1 MDGVGGRSQDSV
13 SRLALL
19 ALVIALG
26 AYLRFDAL
34 GAPSYWLDEVLGQ
47 QLTSEAL
54 AQPWWRWLTGFEA
67 EHGPLYYA
75 TQAASRVAGSDEF
88 AGRLAAALFGL
99 ATIPLVAV
107 TSSQFAVREPQQKD
121 EEWPGSSLW
130 RPATCALTASAL
142 LALSPF
148 HIYYSREARPYALL
162 MLLTAALLMLLVR
175 GASWRPVSAVLVA
188 MLYTSAVAAPI
199 VAASAI
205 AALFSRRRT
214 AALPHVVI
222 GTAFLLLYRRP
233 PGETPGVPFQ
243 TMDFDFFAT
252 VLRSFTVSASGA
264 DANGRT
270 VIALSAFAVLG
281 SVVLLRRSRHAALM
295 VLSMTVLPVA
305 FAVAALKITGHWF
318 ALRYIG
324 PGLIGFVMLAGAGI
338 SAAAMFAVR
347 QRAFAFGLALLV
359 VGATARETWG
369 AARREPFQKLD
380 WRGITAR
387 IARYAQRGDVL
398 IAAEPWTGIILDH
411 YMARQPDRGVTD
423 IQTSLVPIAELLRS
437 QHPATFII
445 STNAP
450 GDAPMRDW
458 TCGHPLILASP
469 IDRFRLHYAGGFLRE
484 RAQEPER
491 RAISA
496 GLEGAVLYRDGW
508 AAVEGSGADA
518 FRWAIGEQAT
528 MIVPGTVRLRM
539 LPIDHASLPK
549 QRVEISVNGRF
560 VRTLTLQAGWSDHVL
575 EVPEGLAT
583 VTFTFARA
591 TAPASFDPR
600 NGDTRRLA
608 VAFQLPVEG
617 NVQTR
622 IAFSPLLDE
631 NETWRNT
638 RTGFAA
644 ARLRRDTV
652 LPLLGR
658 LGFDPLFVWP
668 RLQRGELHLEDLA
681 ESIAYGSECIDDA
694 AFVRT
699 VYDLL
704 LRRAPAPGETLLMTR
719 ARFIGRI
726 VKSEE
731 FRTRYAYRSPTSST

>member
-13 SRLALL
+13 IRLAVL
-19 ALVIALG
+19 ALVIAFG

-34 GAPSYWLDEVLGQ
+34 GTPSYWLDEVLGQ

-75 TQAASRVAGSDEF
+75 TQAATRVAGSDEF

-107 TSSQFAVREPQQKD
+107 ISSQFAGGMPQKD
-121 EEWPGSSLW
+121 EEVFVPSLW
-130 RPATCALTASAL
+130 RPGACALAASAL

-148 HIYYSREARPYALL
+148 HVYYSREARPYALL
-162 MLLTAALLMLLVR
+162 MLLTAVLLLLLVR
-175 GASWRPVSAVLVA
+175 GASWRPVSLVLVA

-199 VAASAI
+199 LAASAI

-214 AALPHVVI
+214 AWLPHVVI
-222 GTAFLLLYRRP
+222 GIAFLLLYRRP
-233 PGETPGVPFQ
+233 PVETPGVPFRA
-243 TMDFDFFAT
+243 MDFDLFAA

-281 SVVLLRRSRHAALM
+281 AYVLYRRSRLAALT

-318 ALRYIG
+318 AVRYIG
-324 PGLIGFVMLAGAGI
+324 PGLIGFVVLAGAGI
-338 SAAAMFAVR
+338 SAAAMFAAR
-347 QRAFAFGLALLV
+347 RRAFAYGLTLLIL
-359 VGATARETWG
+359 GATARETWG
-369 AARREPFQKLD
+369 PARREPFQKLD

-387 IARYAQRGDVL
+387 IARYAQRGDVV
-398 IAAEPWTGIILDH
+398 IAAEPWTGIISDYYL
-411 YMARQPDRGVTD
+411 ARLPDRGVVD
-423 IQTSLVPIAELLRS
+423 IQTSLVPIANQLRAE
-437 QHPATFII
+437 HPATFII

-450 GDAPMRDW
+450 EDTPMRKW
-458 TCGHPLILASP
+458 ACEHPLILASP
-469 IDRFRLHYAGGFLRE
+469 IDGFRMHYAGDFLRE

-491 RAISA
+491 RAIRA
-496 GLEGAVLYRDGW
+496 GLADAVLYRDGW
-508 AAVEGSGADA
+508 ASVEGSGADA
-518 FRWAIGEQAT
+518 FRWAIGERAT
-528 MIVPGTVRLRM
+528 MVVPGTVRLRL
-539 LPIDHASLPK
+539 LPLEHPSLPE
-549 QRVEISVNGRF
+549 QRVAISVNGRF
-560 VRTLTLQAGWSDHVL
+560 VRELTLKAGWTDHLL

-583 VTFTFARA
+583 VTFAFARA

-608 VAFQLPVEG
+608 VAFQLPPHG

-622 IAFSPLLDE
+622 IASSPLLDE
-631 NETWRNT
+631 DATWRNT
-638 RTGFAA
+638 RTNFASSG
-644 ARLRRDTV
+644 LRQDAV

-658 LGFDPLFVWP
+658 LGFDPSSVWP

-681 ESIAYGSECIDDA
+681 ESIAYGSECLDDA
-694 AFVRT
+694 AFVRM

-704 LRRAPAPGETLLMTR
+704 LHRAPVPGETLRMAR

-726 VKSEE
+726 VKSDE
-731 FRTRYAYRSPTSST
+731 FRTRYEASQSLRLP